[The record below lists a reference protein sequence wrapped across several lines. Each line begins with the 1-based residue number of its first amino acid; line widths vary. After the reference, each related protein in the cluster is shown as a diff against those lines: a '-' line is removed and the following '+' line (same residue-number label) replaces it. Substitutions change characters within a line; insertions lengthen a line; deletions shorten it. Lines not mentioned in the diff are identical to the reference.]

1 MAHLRIV
8 PKRAPTRHD
17 LEQQLDALARE
28 YGVGKDKKVF
38 EQMLEVCRRLRELKK
53 PRYDT
58 LMIYPERRTMVRSLL
73 IVDDEPNFLKLL
85 DRILSKEGF
94 RVTVAEDGF
103 QAIDYADQELFDI
116 AILDIRMHPMNGVAL
131 LKEFKRR
138 WPDMTDVTER
148 THPISTKGPT

>member
-1 MAHLRIV
+1 
-8 PKRAPTRHD
+8 
-17 LEQQLDALARE
+17 
-28 YGVGKDKKVF
+28 
-38 EQMLEVCRRLRELKK
+38 
-53 PRYDT
+53 
-58 LMIYPERRTMVRSLL
+58 MVRSLL

-85 DRILSKEGF
+85 DLNLSKEGF

-138 WPDMTDVTER
+138 WPDTQVIVTSAYPTADSRAECMELGASGYL
-148 THPISTKGPT
+148 TKPFEISDLKAVLRYLTALR

>member
-1 MAHLRIV
+1 MSD
-8 PKRAPTRHD
+8 PPT
-17 LEQQLDALARE
+17 QQL
-28 YGVGKDKKVF
+28 G
-38 EQMLEVCRRLRELKK
+38 
-53 PRYDT
+53 
-58 LMIYPERRTMVRSLL
+58 RSLL

-85 DRILSKEGF
+85 SLNLSKEGF

-138 WPDMTDVTER
+138 WPDTQVIVTSAYPTADSRAECMELGASGYL
-148 THPISTKGPT
+148 TKPFEISDLKAVLRYLTALR